1 MVAEATIKRKEPKME
16 TVKTYMIRKPS
27 NIDEVLNK
35 AEEYPPVFEVAE
47 IAETIN
53 LTPKQYK
60 AICKRPFDNYDFLT
74 GKGGYEVY
82 DGIEYRQ
89 VIALACEGEQTL
101 YVDPS
106 GSSYCRYLG
115 IKIED

>member
-1 MVAEATIKRKEPKME
+1 MVADAITKRKEPTMK

-27 NIDEVLNK
+27 DIDEVLNK

-47 IAETIN
+47 ITETIN
-53 LTPKQYK
+53 LTPEQYK
-60 AICKRPFDNYDFLT
+60 AVCKRPSDNYNFLT

-89 VIALACEGEQTL
+89 VVELTCDGEKNL

-115 IKIED
+115 IKIEE